1 MLVREEVLIENSC
14 RSHVVDFSL
23 VYIVK
28 FIAIENEILA
38 NNFAHDRLEYLIA
51 STVILEG

>member
-51 STVILEG
+51 STVIFEG

>member
-1 MLVREEVLIENSC
+1 VLVREEVLNENSC

-38 NNFAHDRLEYLIA
+38 NYFGHDRLEYLIA
-51 STVILEG
+51 SVILEG